1 MDQKTF
7 EFMKKVYEAAENIKW
22 GESSAIDCPNCKGI
36 LHVGRSEIN
45 GHIWAKCEKCNYFLM
60 Q

>member
-1 MDQKTF
+1 
-7 EFMKKVYEAAENIKW
+7 MKKVYEAAENIKW

-36 LHVGRSEIN
+36 LHVGRNEIN